1 MEIPGMPCIP
11 PVYSAGRG
19 NRILLSPASSSVA
32 DSSALKEQAAGKL
45 ADHPSSAG
53 PLLRQ
58 PIIFQGSNKAIRML
72 GCTRQLKERNEA
84 APRHAASVR
93 SVATNR
99 FCLPLLILILGPERE
114 GMHRGSFLIIR
125 EMPLNT
131 ECRLID
137 YSRYAAN
144 THSARAPT
152 YAFDFMIT
160 VTFTQRHRSFRRHLC
175 QLTRPSLTV
184 TSLGKVSF
192 DRFDGKDET
201 KVR

>member
-1 MEIPGMPCIP
+1 MRPR
-11 PVYSAGRG
+11 RG
-19 NRILLSPASSSVA
+19 
-32 DSSALKEQAAGKL
+32 
-45 ADHPSSAG
+45 
-53 PLLRQ
+53 
-58 PIIFQGSNKAIRML
+58 
-72 GCTRQLKERNEA
+72 
-84 APRHAASVR
+84 ASVR

-99 FCLPLLILILGPERE
+99 FCPNGPERE

-160 VTFTQRHRSFRRHLC
+160 RYVRAATAAPPHSFQRRLC
-175 QLTRPSLTV
+175 QLTRLTSLPV
-184 TSLGKVSF
+184 TSLATVFG
-192 DRFDGKDET
+192 RLDGKA
-201 KVR
+201 